1 MNNIC
6 PVEKNKDYLM
16 EITDIGNEGE
26 GIGKIDGFTVF
37 VKDAL
42 PGEKIKVRITKVN
55 KSFAFGRLMEIIEPS
70 EYRVEPECPVYKRCG
85 GCSLQHLSYDE
96 QLKFKTKKVKDVLE
110 RIGGFENAD
119 VNDAVGMEN
128 PFHYRNKA
136 QFPVR
141 EGKNGVEIGFYAP
154 RSHNVIDID
163 SCLIQHPL
171 NDKIIRLIREFI
183 NEENIS
189 VYNENTGKGLIRHIV
204 TRIGYVTKEVLI
216 CIVINGKSIPKKEKL
231 IKKLSEVEGLKGIV
245 LNINT
250 KNTNVILSR
259 ETKVLWGQGFITD
272 YIGDVKFEISIN
284 SFYQVNPVQTKI
296 LYSKALE
303 LAGLT
308 GNENVFD
315 IYCGIGTISLFLAK
329 KAKKVIGVE
338 IVEQAIEDA
347 KRNAEINGIT
357 NAEFIAGSAE
367 EVIPKLYKEGI
378 TADVVV
384 VDPPRKGCDEA
395 VLDTIIKMQPEKVV
409 YVSCDP
415 STFARDLK
423 ILCSNGY
430 EKGTAQPVDQFCH
443 SGHVETVVLL
453 IHQKSTEY
461 FKVDYAP
468 KDGSYMDNLPASATY
483 TEIKQWISD
492 NYDGLKVSSLYIA
505 QVKQKHGI
513 IERECYN
520 KPKSQ
525 DAKQPQ
531 CPPEKAAAIDAAL
544 KHFKMI

>member
-443 SGHVETVVLL
+443 SGHVETAVLL
-453 IHQKSTEY
+453 Q
-461 FKVDYAP
+461 
-468 KDGSYMDNLPASATY
+468 
-483 TEIKQWISD
+483 
-492 NYDGLKVSSLYIA
+492 
-505 QVKQKHGI
+505 
-513 IERECYN
+513 REN
-520 KPKSQ
+520 
-525 DAKQPQ
+525 A
-531 CPPEKAAAIDAAL
+531 
-544 KHFKMI
+544 

>member
-6 PVEKNKDYLM
+6 PVEKNKDYFM

-42 PGEKIKVRITKVN
+42 PSEKIKVRITKVN

-70 EYRVEPECPVYKRCG
+70 KHRVEPKCPVYKRCG

-119 VNDAVGMEN
+119 VNDAIGMEN

-154 RSHNVIDID
+154 RSHNVIDIE

-183 NEENIS
+183 REENVS
-189 VYNENTGKGLIRHIV
+189 VYNETTGKGLIRHIV

-216 CIVINGKSIPKKEKL
+216 CIVINGKSIPKKERL

-284 SFYQVNPVQTKI
+284 SFYQVNPVQTKV

-347 KRNAEINGIT
+347 KRNAKINGIT

-367 EVIPKLYKEGI
+367 EAIPKLYEEGI

-395 VLDTIIKMQPEKVV
+395 VLDTIIKMQPKRVV

-423 ILCSNGY
+423 ALCSNGY

-443 SGHVETVVLL
+443 SGHVETVVLM
-453 IHQKSTEY
+453 S
-461 FKVDYAP
+461 KVNPD
-468 KDGSYMDNLPASATY
+468 K
-483 TEIKQWISD
+483 
-492 NYDGLKVSSLYIA
+492 
-505 QVKQKHGI
+505 
-513 IERECYN
+513 
-520 KPKSQ
+520 
-525 DAKQPQ
+525 
-531 CPPEKAAAIDAAL
+531 
-544 KHFKMI
+544 

>member
-6 PVEKNKDYLM
+6 PVEKNKDYFM

-42 PGEKIKVRITKVN
+42 PSEKIKVRITKVN

-70 EYRVEPECPVYKRCG
+70 KHRVEPKCPVYKRCG

-119 VNDAVGMEN
+119 VNDAIGMEN

-154 RSHNVIDID
+154 RSHNVIDIE

-183 NEENIS
+183 REENVS
-189 VYNENTGKGLIRHIV
+189 VYNETTGKGLIRHIV

-216 CIVINGKSIPKKEKL
+216 CIVINGKSIPKKERL

-284 SFYQVNPVQTKI
+284 SFYQVNPVQTKV

-347 KRNAEINGIT
+347 KRNAKINGIT

-367 EVIPKLYKEGI
+367 EVIPKLYAEGI

-395 VLDTIIKMQPEKVV
+395 VLDTIIKMQPKRVV

-423 ILCSNGY
+423 VLCSNGY
-430 EKGTAQPVDQFCH
+430 AKGTAQPVDQFCH
-443 SGHVETVVLL
+443 SGHVETVVGL
-453 IHQKSTEY
+453 HR
-461 FKVDYAP
+461 
-468 KDGSYMDNLPASATY
+468 KDM
-483 TEIKQWISD
+483 
-492 NYDGLKVSSLYIA
+492 
-505 QVKQKHGI
+505 
-513 IERECYN
+513 
-520 KPKSQ
+520 
-525 DAKQPQ
+525 
-531 CPPEKAAAIDAAL
+531 
-544 KHFKMI
+544 

>member
-42 PGEKIKVRITKVN
+42 PGEKIKVLITKVN

-315 IYCGIGTISLFLAK
+315 IYCGIGTISLFLAQ

-443 SGHVETVVLL
+443 SGHVEVVCCL
-453 IHQKSTEY
+453 HRVNS
-461 FKVDYAP
+461 
-468 KDGSYMDNLPASATY
+468 
-483 TEIKQWISD
+483 
-492 NYDGLKVSSLYIA
+492 
-505 QVKQKHGI
+505 
-513 IERECYN
+513 
-520 KPKSQ
+520 
-525 DAKQPQ
+525 
-531 CPPEKAAAIDAAL
+531 
-544 KHFKMI
+544 

>member
-6 PVEKNKDYLM
+6 PVEKNKDYFM

-42 PGEKIKVRITKVN
+42 PSEKIKVRITKVN

-70 EYRVEPECPVYKRCG
+70 KHRVEPKCPVYKRCG

-119 VNDAVGMEN
+119 VNDAIGMEN

-154 RSHNVIDID
+154 RSHNVIDIE

-183 NEENIS
+183 KEENIS
-189 VYNENTGKGLIRHIV
+189 VYNETTGKGLIRHIV

-216 CIVINGKSIPKKEKL
+216 CIVINGKSIPKKERL

-284 SFYQVNPVQTKI
+284 SFYQVNPVQTKV

-347 KRNAEINGIT
+347 KRNAKINGIT

-367 EVIPKLYKEGI
+367 EVIPKLYEEGI

-395 VLDTIIKMQPEKVV
+395 VLDTIIKMQPKRVV

-423 ILCSNGY
+423 VLCSNGY

-443 SGHVETVVLL
+443 SGHVETVCLL
-453 IHQKSTEY
+453 SKLQSKEHIEIEVK
-461 FKVDYAP
+461 
-468 KDGSYMDNLPASATY
+468 MDELDLTSAESKATY
-483 TEIKQWISD
+483 DEIKA
-492 NYDGLKVSSLYIA
+492 YVLEKHGLKVSSLYIS
-505 QVKQKHGI
+505 QVKRKCGLDVGQN
-513 IERECYN
+513 YN
-520 KPKSQ
+520 LSKKE
-525 DAKQPQ
+525 DAKVPQ
-531 CPPEKAAAIDAAL
+531 CPPEKEAAIMDAL
-544 KHFKMI
+544 KHFQMI